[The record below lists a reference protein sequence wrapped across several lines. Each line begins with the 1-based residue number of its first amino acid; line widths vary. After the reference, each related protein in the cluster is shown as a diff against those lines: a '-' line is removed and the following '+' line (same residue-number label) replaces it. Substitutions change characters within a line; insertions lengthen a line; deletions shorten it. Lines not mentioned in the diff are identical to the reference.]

1 MGGVP
6 ETPKDP
12 PRNFPAGA
20 SPSPDW
26 QRCLFSFFKS
36 GHRPTAGF
44 LTSNQGMPVQ
54 VRLAAPF
61 SKYSPHGGRQLAQR
75 GLQTLAGPGQHRDAV
90 PIFPYQQRS
99 SQAVRQRFHTPRIA
113 GSNPA
118 SATLFEFA
126 REGVSKPASFGARRH
141 PGQHRGARPF
151 SNSPP

>member
-1 MGGVP
+1 MTVFIESIVTGGVP

-26 QRCLFSFFKS
+26 QRCLFFIFSQC

-61 SKYSPHGGRQLAQR
+61 FKYSPHGGRQLAQR
-75 GLQTLAGPGQHRDAV
+75 GLQILAGPGQHRDAV
-90 PIFPYQQRS
+90 PIF
-99 SQAVRQRFHTPRIA
+99 SQ
-113 GSNPA
+113 
-118 SATLFEFA
+118 
-126 REGVSKPASFGARRH
+126 
-141 PGQHRGARPF
+141 
-151 SNSPP
+151 